1 MFVLDVIPLSFIPRN
16 QGQVFSYFHDKKL
29 KNGTIVEV
37 SLRNHL
43 VKGVVV
49 GADDLDTR
57 KLLLKKGGDF
67 DLKNIIK
74 APNQNP
80 QVSHWQLKI
89 AYFLGS
95 YFYSPLGL
103 ALAHVLPPFW
113 GKRRYVA
120 MANDEPVKE
129 LPENE
134 TKLIIS
140 SQPDKQSEVYKD
152 LITKTIRNNRQVLL
166 IVPEIS
172 FFNYFGS
179 AYKEFNPVVLS
190 SSTSNKDYFEFW
202 GKVRNGNAK
211 LIISTRV
218 GLFLPF
224 KNLGLIIV
232 DDEPNPAYK
241 SDMTPRY
248 TTNELSKF
256 VAAHFGAGLV
266 FGALVPSLECYSPN
280 KKLTTVINGPSAKV
294 SIISFVDE
302 IKAGNFSSF
311 SRDLKEEIF
320 KTIAANKKVILYVP
334 RRGHANFMY
343 CEHCGAS
350 IKCPNCDT
358 AMVFHKAENKL
369 ICHHC
374 NAQAPI
380 PKSCLQCQ
388 GYTLKFYGVGTTGVK
403 ERLEVILADT
413 PVHDKIFVLDSD
425 TTGDKPEVEQKIID
439 DFSAPGASVLITTQ
453 MIFSHSHVIRAS
465 LAGVINADALIN
477 IPDFRGE
484 ENLFRQL
491 YSLNKMSDRLIIQT
505 HNPEN
510 PAIKAVVDGNWQ
522 TFFEAEL
529 ENRKMFSYP
538 PFSKFIKLSYSHKNP
553 KEAHDQATTVFE
565 KLKTGARYLGLNG
578 KIEIIPPV
586 PAFLSRERGFYVWRL
601 ILKIKNGDVKKRN
614 ELLNF
619 IPHGWIIDVDPNN
632 II

>member
-29 KNGTIVEV
+29 ENGTIVEI

-57 KLLLKKGGDF
+57 KLLLKKSENF
-67 DLKNIIK
+67 DLKNVAK
-74 APNQNP
+74 VSSKNP

-103 ALAHVLPPFW
+103 ALVHVLPPFW
-113 GKRRYVA
+113 GKRRYAV
-120 MANDEPVKE
+120 MANDEPAKE
-129 LPENE
+129 TPGSE

-140 SQPDKQSEVYKD
+140 GQPGRQSEVYKD
-152 LITKTIRNNRQVLL
+152 LIAKIIKNGRQVLL
-166 IVPEIS
+166 VVPEIC
-172 FFNYFGS
+172 FFNYFEP
-179 AYKEFNPVVLS
+179 AYKEFDPITLS
-190 SSTSNKDYFEFW
+190 SSTSNKDYFDFW
-202 GKVRNGNAK
+202 NKVQGGNAK

-224 KNLGLIIV
+224 KNLGLIII
-232 DDEPNPAYK
+232 DDEPNLAYK

-248 TTNELSKF
+248 TTSELSRF
-256 VAAHFGAGLV
+256 VALHYGAKLV
-266 FGALVPSLECYSPN
+266 FSALVPSLECYSQN
-280 KKLTTVINGPSAKV
+280 KGHTEIIDGSSAKV

-320 KTIAANKKVILYVP
+320 QAIAADKKVILYVP

-358 AMVFHKAENKL
+358 AMVFHKTENKL

-374 NAQAPI
+374 NSAAPI
-380 PKSCLQCQ
+380 PKSCPQCQ
-388 GYTLKFYGVGTTGVK
+388 SYTLKLYGVGTTGIK

-413 PVHDKIFVLDSD
+413 PVRNKIFVLDSD
-425 TTGDKPEVEQKIID
+425 ATGDKPDVEQKIVD
-439 DFSAPGASVLITTQ
+439 DFSVPGASILVTTQ
-453 MIFSHSHVIRAS
+453 MIFGHSYTVRAS
-465 LAGVINADALIN
+465 LVGVINADALIN

-484 ENLFRQL
+484 ESLFRQL
-491 YSLNKMSDRLIIQT
+491 YSLSKMSDRLIMQT

-510 PAIKAVVDGNWQ
+510 PAIKAVVNGDWQ

-529 ENRKMFSYP
+529 ESRKTFGYP

-553 KEAHDQATTVFE
+553 KEARDGAMTVFE

-586 PAFLSRERGFYVWRL
+586 SAFLSRERGLYVWRL